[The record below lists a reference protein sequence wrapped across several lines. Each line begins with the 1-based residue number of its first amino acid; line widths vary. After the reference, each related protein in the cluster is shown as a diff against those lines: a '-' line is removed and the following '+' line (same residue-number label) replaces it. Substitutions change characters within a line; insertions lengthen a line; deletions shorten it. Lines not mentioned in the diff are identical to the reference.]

1 MPTLYEL
8 DNQMEQAIE
17 LGFVVDEETGEVL
30 FDPTELDKLSE
41 MFNAKVE
48 ACGIWLK
55 NRIAFAEALREEE
68 RSLRKRRMQAEKQVE
83 NMKAYVLR
91 SIVKMTD
98 SKFETPKVK
107 MSTRRCSCVVVDS
120 EEMLPEDVVKKE
132 IVTKVDKT
140 ELRKML
146 KEGDVP
152 GAHLEESINLMVG

>member
-91 SIVKMTD
+91 SIVKMAD

-107 MSTRRCSCVVVDS
+107 MSTRRSSCVVVDS

-152 GAHLEESINLMVG
+152 GAHLEESINLMLG